1 MKSLTDGKTVQLRG
15 SLLARVQPW
24 LTAFVCIVLA
34 ETVALGNSTSAGQ
47 TPEGDIASVPWVGE
61 PGIQETVYEIMAR
74 EKQLTAL
81 GIKPARSKPVLR
93 PDRQGLPQNPNS
105 PDQSRELQTASAPA
119 LNEPVPLA
127 PQILGTSFTGATY
140 ADTISYPPDTMGAVG
155 PTQFIVAVNGRIRSF
170 NKFTGIADGAL
181 NVSMDTFFN
190 SVMTPPTSNNFT
202 SDPHIRYD
210 RFSGRWFVIIIDV
223 PGGTT
228 ALPNRVL
235 LAVSNGSTISSA
247 SSFTFFYFQHDT
259 VTPAGDT
266 GNFADFPTLGIDV
279 NALYIGDNV
288 FTPAGAFV
296 GCSGFVVRKSSIL
309 GAGPIVV
316 KAFRGLVPSSS
327 SSGPYTPQGVDN
339 DDPAA
344 TEGYFI
350 GVDNAAF
357 GTLIIRRVSTPG
369 ETPTISANI
378 ALTVPATAY
387 PVTVPHQ
394 GNTSGA
400 NGYLDASDDRLFAAH
415 IRNGRLW
422 TAHNIQV
429 NSSGV
434 ASSSRTNIRNGSRW
448 YEIQNLTST
457 PSLVQSGTIFDSAAS
472 NPKSFWMPTIMVS
485 GQGHVAM
492 GFSTAGNTNYVN
504 AGTVGRLSGDTAG
517 TMQTP
522 VDYTASNTAYNPPG
536 DTGGT
541 GGRRWGDFSY
551 TSLDPSDDMTM
562 WTIQEF
568 CDASNSYGLRVV
580 KLLAPPPATP
590 ISCSP
595 SSVTQGQTNVSVTL
609 TGSVISGSGFFDP
622 GTNFP
627 NRLAAVVNG
636 SGVTVTS
643 VTFSNAT
650 NITLLVTVSAG
661 AATGARTI
669 TVTNPD
675 GQAVTSAA
683 SILTI
688 NATPAHTISS
698 SKTGN
703 GTISPEGAVTVA
715 NNGTTNFLIT
725 ASNGSHIA
733 SIMTN
738 GHHITGSPYSGN
750 GFVSTNYVW
759 NNITADGTI
768 AAAFAVNVYTLTV
781 VSAQGGAYPGT
792 TTTNW
797 GSILSQ
803 WVTNSPVSL
812 GVSTQV
818 VCIAGTVSGNAYAQ
832 ANFTN
837 VTLTLTNTATLTW
850 QWQTQY
856 RLTTQTNGSGSVT
869 ATNSW
874 YAAGSNAVLAANSG
888 TYWHFTGWSGDTNGC
903 LWGGN
908 VITGA
913 MTQARTIV
921 ANFAENLA
929 PLGTPEA
936 WLAQYGLTNGTPASA
951 ELTDTDADGMLAW
964 QEYVAGSVPT
974 NHGSVFLT
982 LITMSNSAPW
992 ITWAPNLGTTRV
1004 YTVVGRTNLI
1014 EGTWGPTNTGS
1025 HFFRANVFMP

>member
-1 MKSLTDGKTVQLRG
+1 M
-15 SLLARVQPW
+15 
-24 LTAFVCIVLA
+24 AFVCIVLA

-47 TPEGDIASVPWVGE
+47 APEGYLAGVPWVGAA
-61 PGIQETVYEIMAR
+61 GIQETVHEIMAR
-74 EKQLTAL
+74 EERMAAP
-81 GIKPARSKPVLR
+81 GVKPAWTKPMLR

-105 PDQSRELQTASAPA
+105 TDQFLGAQNAPA
-119 LNEPVPLA
+119 TNIPVLLA
-127 PQILGTSFTGATY
+127 PQILGTSFTGATL
-140 ADTISYPPDTMGAVG
+140 ADTSSYPPDTMGAVG
-155 PTQFIVAVNGRIRSF
+155 PTQFVVAVNGRIRTF
-170 NKFTGIADGAL
+170 NKDTGVADGAL
-181 NVSMDTFFN
+181 NASMDMFFN
-190 SVMTPPTSNNFT
+190 SVMTPPTSSNFT

-210 RFSGRWFVIIIDV
+210 RFSGRWFVIMIDV
-223 PGGTT
+223 PGGAT

-235 LAVSNGSTISSA
+235 IAVSNGSTITSA

-259 VTPAGDT
+259 VSPAGDT
-266 GNFADFPTLGIDV
+266 GNFADYPTLGVDV

-288 FTPAGAFV
+288 FTPAGAFA

-316 KAFRGLVPSSS
+316 TAFRGLVPSASS
-327 SSGPYTPQGVDN
+327 VGPFTPQGVDN

-350 GVDNAAF
+350 GVDNATF

-369 ETPTISANI
+369 ETPTISTNI
-378 ALTVPATAY
+378 ELVVSATAY
-387 PVTVPHQ
+387 PVAVPHL

-400 NGYLDASDDRLFAAH
+400 NGYLDALDDRLFAAH
-415 IRNGRLW
+415 IRDGRLW
-422 TAHNIQV
+422 TAHNIEV
-429 NSSGV
+429 NSSGI
-434 ASSSRTNIRNGSRW
+434 ASTSKMNVRNGSRW

-457 PSLVQSGTIFDSAAS
+457 PSLVQSGTVFDSTAS
-472 NPKSFWMPTIMVS
+472 NPKSFWIPSIMVS

-492 GFSTAGNTNYVN
+492 GFSTAGNIYYAN
-504 AGTVGRLSGDTAG
+504 AGTCGRLAGDTAG

-522 VDYTASNTAYNPPG
+522 VDYTASSTAYNPPG
-536 DTGGT
+536 DAGGA

-551 TSLDPSDDMTM
+551 TSLDPTDDMTM

-568 CDASNSYGLRVV
+568 CDATNSYGVRVV

-590 ISCSP
+590 VSCSP
-595 SSVTQGQTNVSVTL
+595 SSVTAGQTNVSVTV

-627 NRLAAVVNG
+627 NRLVSVVNG
-636 SGVTVTS
+636 GGVTVANA
-643 VTFSNAT
+643 TFSNAT
-650 NITLLVTVSAG
+650 TITLLVSVSAS
-661 AATGARTI
+661 ATTGARTV

-683 SILTI
+683 GILTI
-688 NATPAHTISS
+688 NAAPTHTITA
-698 SKTGN
+698 SKSGN
-703 GTISPEGAVTVA
+703 GTISPEGALTVA

-725 ASNGSHIA
+725 AANGAHIA

-759 NNITADGTI
+759 SNITTDGTI
-768 AAAFAVNVYTLTV
+768 TAAFGVNVYTLTV
-781 VSAQGGAYPGT
+781 ASAQGGAYPGT
-792 TTTNW
+792 VTTNW
-797 GSILSQ
+797 GSALSQ
-803 WVTNSPVSL
+803 WVTNSPVSV

-832 ANFTN
+832 AGPTN

-856 RLTTQTNGSGSVT
+856 QLTTQTNGNGSVT
-869 ATNSW
+869 VADGW
-874 YAAGSNAVLAANSG
+874 YAAGSNAVLVASSG
-888 TYWHFTGWSGDTNGC
+888 AYWHLMGWSGDTNGC
-903 LWGGN
+903 VWGGN

-913 MTQARTIV
+913 MTQARTVV

-929 PLGTPEA
+929 PLGTPEV
-936 WLAQYGLTNGTPASA
+936 WLAQYGLTNGTPSSA
-951 ELTDTDADGMLAW
+951 ELTDTDGDGMLAW

-974 NHGSVFLT
+974 NHESVFLT
-982 LITMSNSAPW
+982 LITMSNNVPW
-992 ITWAPNLGTTRV
+992 ITWVPDLGTARV
-1004 YTVVGRTNLI
+1004 YSVVGKTNLTD
-1014 EGTWGPTNTGS
+1014 GTWGPTNTGS
-1025 HFFRANVFMP
+1025 HFFRAQVWMP